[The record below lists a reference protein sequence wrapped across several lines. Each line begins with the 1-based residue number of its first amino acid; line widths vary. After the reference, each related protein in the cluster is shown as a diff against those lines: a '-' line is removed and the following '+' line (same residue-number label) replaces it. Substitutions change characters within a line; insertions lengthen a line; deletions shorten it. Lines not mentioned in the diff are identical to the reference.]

1 MDIIENNYQKN
12 IINFLKEVIQDIE
25 SENISEEKLDTTR
38 HFLFTYKFHHHIE
51 NQKIDDI
58 DEKDMIKFLFL
69 GWYIY
74 TFILNTKSKKD

>member
-51 NQKIDDI
+51 KQKIDDI

-74 TFILNTKSKKD
+74 TFMLNTKSKKD